1 VRVRVTY
8 PRWIVE
14 EVLSVRHIQG
24 LAAALAISAIVLA
37 APSGTAVA
45 TTPATGAGIAVGLSF
60 DKSLT
65 TTQTVA
71 LFPTAKVA
79 RIFEHNLVPW
89 GSSPLRAVPA
99 TMQIWVSFTTLPS
112 LVDSG
117 AYNATF
123 AAILQS
129 WNASGRTIYW
139 DWQHEADDP
148 SRHFTPSEITKG
160 WAQLLSVEHKYPSS
174 RVKSMSIYEAFLLE
188 PNHPHGNPDAWYV
201 PADVLG
207 FDTYLSAN
215 EARVMVYAKSKGK
228 PWSMPETGHDAGD
241 IADLAWMKSMVATY
255 QSYPPI
261 GFAWYSTSNPAAPD
275 FSDPLEEL
283 PRTLAY
289 LRTL

>member
-1 VRVRVTY
+1 M
-8 PRWIVE
+8 
-14 EVLSVRHIQG
+14 SVRHRRG
-24 LAAALAISAIVLA
+24 LATALAVAALLTV
-37 APSGTAVA
+37 APSGTALA
-45 TTPATGAGIAVGLSF
+45 ASPARSTGTAVGLSF

-65 TTQTVA
+65 TSQSVA

-79 RIFEHNLVPW
+79 RIFEHDLAPW
-89 GSSPLRAVPA
+89 SSSPLRALPA

-112 LVDSG
+112 IVDSG

-123 AAILQS
+123 ALILQS

-148 SRHFTPSEITKG
+148 SRGFTPAEITRG

-174 RVKSMSIYEAFLLE
+174 RVKSMSIYEGFLLE
-188 PNHPHGNPDAWYV
+188 PNHPHGNPDSWYV

-207 FDTYLSAN
+207 FDTYVATN
-215 EARVMVYAKSKGK
+215 EARAMAYAKSKGK
-228 PWSMPETGHDAGD
+228 PWSMPETGHDGGD
-241 IADLAWMKSMVATY
+241 TADLAWMKSMVATY
-255 QSYPPI
+255 RSYPPI

-275 FSDPLEEL
+275 FSDPLPAV